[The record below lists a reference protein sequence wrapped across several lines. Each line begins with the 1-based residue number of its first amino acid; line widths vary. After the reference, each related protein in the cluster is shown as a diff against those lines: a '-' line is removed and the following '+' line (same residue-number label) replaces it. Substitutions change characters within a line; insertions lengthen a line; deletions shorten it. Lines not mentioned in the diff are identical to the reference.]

1 MLLLLLFLFVEGR
14 KAWMGVEC
22 SFPGG
27 RMGWGANEA
36 KEGLNGIKKKHGL
49 LFQAQGSKKEGRSC

>member
-1 MLLLLLFLFVEGR
+1 
-14 KAWMGVEC
+14 MGVEC